1 MEKLRV
7 IEKVTEPTEWVNSL
21 VIVEKSNGNV
31 RVCLDPRNL
40 INIEDVAVEIKGATF
55 FSTIDASS
63 GFWQVKI
70 DLESSKL
77 VTFNSPFGRYK
88 YLRLPFGIN
97 SAPEVFQR
105 RMTQALDDIEG
116 VPVIVDDILV

>member
-1 MEKLRV
+1 MRSAKKLKTELDRMEKLRV

-40 INIEDVAVEIKGATF
+40 INIEDVAVELNGATF

-63 GFWQVKI
+63 GFWQV
-70 DLESSKL
+70 
-77 VTFNSPFGRYK
+77 NSPFVT
-88 YLRLPFGIN
+88 I
-97 SAPEVFQR
+97 
-105 RMTQALDDIEG
+105 
-116 VPVIVDDILV
+116 